1 MNRPLMLISF
11 LVLAAT
17 GVGCKS
23 ASRSQASMG
32 LMRTSQPALL
42 SLGAG
47 DSLGRR
53 VYLNDM
59 VIAAREGSLDVA
71 VTAASD
77 SSPVD
82 LGE

>member
-1 MNRPLMLISF
+1 MIRRIAFIS
-11 LVLAAT
+11 LLSLAAA

-23 ASRSQASMG
+23 SNTQASMG
-32 LMRTSQPALL
+32 AMRSPQPVLL

-47 DSLGRR
+47 DSLGQR

-71 VTAASD
+71 VTAVSD
-77 SSPVD
+77 SSPLD

>member
-1 MNRPLMLISF
+1 MIRRITLIS
-11 LVLAAT
+11 LLSLAAA

-23 ASRSQASMG
+23 AGTQASMG
-32 LMRTSQPALL
+32 AMRSTPVLL

-47 DSLGRR
+47 DSLGQR

-71 VTAASD
+71 VTAVSD
-77 SSPVD
+77 SSPLD

>member
-1 MNRPLMLISF
+1 MIRRIALISVF
-11 LVLAAT
+11 SLAAA

-23 ASRSQASMG
+23 TARTQASMG
-32 LMRTSQPALL
+32 AMRSPQPVLL

-47 DSLGRR
+47 DSLGQR

-71 VTAASD
+71 VTAVSD
-77 SSPVD
+77 SSPLD